1 MTDFYP
7 LLVRAVSKLSTD
19 RPQARQELYDHARK
33 FLIAKLSGLEPSVSA
48 PEIMREQIALEAA
61 IGRVEAQSHT
71 GQLPGPSGLE
81 PLLASSANLA
91 IPSTIRQP
99 SIADHQWPDVHFD
112 RIEGQSEISTWPR
125 QASQSELSAGHLP
138 ETVYRGLAEL
148 KNGNNEK
155 IAPRDLSNGM
165 SVRMGLPNRDL
176 RSQPAEVVQRQKNSK
191 NISVGEEIFESKRFV
206 LFDPAIIGLAAI
218 VAMLTFI
225 AVISIALAAIYFP
238 RLVWFSQHL
247 VDHPTLIVGIL
258 ISSCFNCLSC

>member
-33 FLIAKLSGLEPSVSA
+33 FLITKLSGLEPRASA

-61 IGRVEAQSHT
+61 IGRVEARSYT
-71 GQLPGPSGLE
+71 GQLPGPNGLE

-91 IPSTIRQP
+91 IPSTICQP

-112 RIEGQSEISTWPR
+112 RIEGQSEISTPPR
-125 QASQSELSAGHLP
+125 PASQSELCAKDGAPPLAVTEHIP
-138 ETVYRGLAEL
+138 ETVYRGLAKL
-148 KNGNNEK
+148 KNDSNEK
-155 IAPRDLSNGM
+155 IAPRDLRNGM
-165 SVRMGLPNRDL
+165 SVRMALTGRDVK
-176 RSQPAEVVQRQKNSK
+176 SQPAKALKRQKNSK
-191 NISVGEEIFESKRFV
+191 NISLGEEIFESKKFA
-206 LFDPAIIGLAAI
+206 LFDPTIIALVAI

-225 AVISIALAAIYFP
+225 AVISIALAEIYFP

-247 VDHPTLIVGIL
+247 IDHP
-258 ISSCFNCLSC
+258 S